1 MVPPRFVRRLVF
13 APLVLLITLA
23 AIVLS
28 PLLLFAALVAAR
40 SRPGRRRSLRLL
52 WFGLS
57 WLIMESLALV
67 ACLGL
72 WIASGFGGRLR
83 SEASMDRHY
92 GLVRW
97 FLATLFRRAIK
108 VFHLRVE
115 IEEPEATPEEM
126 AARLTRPVIVLS
138 RHAGPGDSFLL
149 VHHLLSLYRRKPRIV
164 MKAALQLDP
173 SLDVV
178 INRLPHAFVR
188 PRKSAAVPRGE
199 AAAGAPEAESPVEG
213 AVSAEIRRLA
223 SSLGPVGALV
233 IFPEGGNFTPRRW
246 RRGIAALEE
255 KRRFDEARRARGM
268 ANLLP
273 PRAGGAFAAID
284 SAPTADV
291 IFVAHTGLD
300 DLITMRDV
308 WRALP
313 MEQVIKAK
321 WWRVQAADVPRER
334 TEVVAWLYDWWER
347 IDAWIEEN
355 RPVRPDMPTSGQLTP
370 SQRLSTEPTS
380 DRPVSATPT
389 SPGLRRPPNRRR
401 LRRLRRLSRPPS
413 HLAPPTA

>member
-1 MVPPRFVRRLVF
+1 MVPPRIVRRLVF

-28 PLLLFAALVAAR
+28 PLLLLAALVATR

-57 WLIMESLALV
+57 WLVMESLALV

-188 PRKSAAVPRGE
+188 PRKAVAATTVE
-199 AAAGAPEAESPVEG
+199 AEAESPVEG

-223 SSLGPVGALV
+223 SRLGPVGALV

-246 RRGIAALEE
+246 RRGIAALEA

-284 SAPTADV
+284 SAPAADV

-321 WWRVQAADVPRER
+321 WWRVPAAEVPRAR
-334 TEVVAWLYDWWER
+334 ADVVAWLYDWWER
-347 IDAWIEEN
+347 IDAWIEAN
-355 RPVRPDMPTSGQLTP
+355 RPVRP
-370 SQRLSTEPTS
+370 E
-380 DRPVSATPT
+380 V
-389 SPGLRRPPNRRR
+389 
-401 LRRLRRLSRPPS
+401 
-413 HLAPPTA
+413 PTAAP